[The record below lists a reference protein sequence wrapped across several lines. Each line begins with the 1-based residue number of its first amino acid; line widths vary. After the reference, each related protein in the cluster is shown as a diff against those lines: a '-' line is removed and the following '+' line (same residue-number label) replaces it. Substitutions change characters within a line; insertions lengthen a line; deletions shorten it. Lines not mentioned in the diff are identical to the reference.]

1 MKMASIL
8 TLTVCLLLPLSA
20 TTAYARTSANQ
31 GSAISAADESS
42 KRSSNRL
49 KVNSSAQAV
58 QIVKRQYQGKVL
70 KAQATKSNGQLGY
83 KVKMISTE
91 GRVFYIFVD
100 AQTGNISGK

>member
-8 TLTVCLLLPLSA
+8 TLAVCLILPLTA
-20 TTAYARTSANQ
+20 TTVSARASANDNRAT
-31 GSAISAADESS
+31 SVADES
-42 KRSSNRL
+42 KRSPKKL

-58 QIVKRQYQGKVL
+58 QLVKRRYQGKVL
-70 KAQATKSNGQLGY
+70 KAQSTKTNGQLGY
-83 KVKMISTE
+83 RVKMISRE